1 MQETA
6 MYILQEVKTLLNLQ
20 DDNSRDTLLTI
31 YYQFSIW

>member
-20 DDNSRDTLLTI
+20 DDNSRDTLL
-31 YYQFSIW
+31 QSIINLGIW